1 MSVMTDD
8 IESIIPAATH
18 NPLEQFVLL
27 AKSAKGAA
35 CLDLIKQVLEAPG
48 VHVFGELLV
57 MPNII
62 ELENG
67 PNSRYF
73 NTLKLFAYG
82 TYKQYLDNKEQL
94 LELSPLMIKK
104 LQHLTIVT
112 MAIRSKVIPYKDLLV
127 ELDIKNV
134 RDLEDLIIESIYAD
148 IIHGKLDQRNSQL
161 EVDYAI
167 GRDIQ
172 WNDIGNI
179 SATLREWCD
188 SCETVLSCIEKQIE
202 RANLEKARRT
212 KHKETIEQEI
222 QMLKTSLKSQ
232 LPDGDDAPM
241 SSDTRDT
248 SSSDNRKKGV
258 KPKGNKPTSKL
269 WF

>member
-57 MPNII
+57 MPNIV

-67 PNSRYF
+67 PNARYF
-73 NTLKLFAYG
+73 DTLKLFAYG

-134 RDLEDLIIESIYAD
+134 RDLEDLIIEAIYAD

-212 KHKETIEQEI
+212 KHKETIEQEV

-232 LPDGDDAPM
+232 LPDGDDTPM
-241 SSDTRDT
+241 SSDARDQP
-248 SSSDNRKKGV
+248 SSESRKKGI
-258 KPKGNKPTSKL
+258 KSKGKPTSKL